1 MGLFTQIL
9 LSLDEIFKKMSSMK
23 NVFVLFL
30 IVILSESCVNKEEK
44 ISDDIKTDTIQP
56 NIQMIDKG
64 GIILPDK
71 RDEL

>member
-44 ISDDIKTDTIQP
+44 ISEDIKTDTIQP